1 MSKRRKNVEL
11 LENLDDLKIR
21 KDELEAEKLI
31 LMARIQELEA
41 SYKVIEKEN
50 RELKENCKCPKVK
63 MFLFIYGISNI
74 ISSESYQ

>member
-1 MSKRRKNVEL
+1 MSKRRKNAEL

-21 KDELEAEKLI
+21 NAELEAEKFI

-63 MFLFIYGISNI
+63 MFLFIYGISI
-74 ISSESYQ
+74 F